1 MGHIKWKNLSRAII
15 LNPIRRNLWFPI
27 NYNSLN
33 AHNNFVIQSG
43 IIDEDSNKNVSIQ
56 VFTLKLVQ

>member
-33 AHNNFVIQSG
+33 ADNNFAIQSD

-56 VFTLKLVQ
+56 